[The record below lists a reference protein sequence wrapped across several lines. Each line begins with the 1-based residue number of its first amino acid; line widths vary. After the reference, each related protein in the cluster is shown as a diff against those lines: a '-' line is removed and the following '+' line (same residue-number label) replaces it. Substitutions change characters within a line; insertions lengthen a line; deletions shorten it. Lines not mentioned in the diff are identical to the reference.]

1 MRDISGKA
9 SSLRTAK
16 AVAVVSC
23 SRETLK
29 RIKTDSLPKGNLF
42 DVARS
47 AGFLASKQTHHL
59 IPHCHPVSI
68 DALDISYSYVEEG
81 KCARDIGT
89 VPAEYGVTILAEG
102 RSIGRTGIEMELLT
116 AVSVSALTVYD
127 LLKPLGDEI
136 EIVTTRLLEKTGGK
150 SNLRKIVDR
159 QNKAAVLI
167 CSDSVAAGR
176 KEDRAG
182 SLIEQM
188 LQVHNAEIVDFKV
201 MPDNPEA
208 IQAQLK
214 EWASMHI
221 PFVFTVGGTGLGPN
235 DTVVDAV
242 KSVIERTAPGIVD
255 AMELHGLQRTPL
267 AMMSRLTAGILQGTL
282 IVTLPGSSDG
292 LRQSLEGILPGVF
305 YAKKILRAAH
315 IKS

>member
-1 MRDISGKA
+1 MRDISGKT
-9 SSLRTAK
+9 SFLRTAK
-16 AVAVVSC
+16 AMAVVSC

-29 RIKTDSLPKGNLF
+29 RIKTDALPKGNLF

-68 DALDISYSYVEEG
+68 DALDISYSYIEEG
-81 KCARDIGT
+81 KCAQDIGT
-89 VPAEYGVTILAEG
+89 VPAEYGVAILAEG
-102 RSIGRTGIEMELLT
+102 RSIGRTGIEMEVLT
-116 AVSVSALTVYD
+116 AVSISALTIYD
-127 LLKPLGDEI
+127 LLKPLGDVV
-136 EIVTTRLLEKTGGK
+136 EIVNTRLLEKTGGK
-150 SNLRKIVDR
+150 SKLQKIAGR

-167 CSDSVAAGR
+167 CSDSVAAGS

-182 SLIEQM
+182 ALIVRM
-188 LQVHNAEIVDFKV
+188 LHDSNAEIVDFKV
-201 MPDNPEA
+201 MPDKTEA
-208 IQAQLK
+208 VQAQLN
-214 EWASMHI
+214 EWAGRHI

-242 KSVIERTAPGIVD
+242 KSVIEREAPGIIY
-255 AMELHGLQRTPL
+255 AIELHGLQRTPL

-305 YAKKILRAAH
+305 YAKKMLRAAH
-315 IKS
+315 IKN